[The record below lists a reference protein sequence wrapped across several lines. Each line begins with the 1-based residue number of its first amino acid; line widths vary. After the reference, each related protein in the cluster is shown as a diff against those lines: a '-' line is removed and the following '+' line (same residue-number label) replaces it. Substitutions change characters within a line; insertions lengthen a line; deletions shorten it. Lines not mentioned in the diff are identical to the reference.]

1 MLRQG
6 KPMPPNRARFDLA
19 SGRHSAF
26 MEVQKPL
33 SLKDTKMTITTVTAV
48 VIDTNKHL
56 RGSVPVQVEFDA
68 YGPVRV
74 QHAGQIYR
82 YTGKEGRSLDRDLA
96 TREMATLDDAR
107 LWMTLDALQIWED

>member
-6 KPMPPNRARFDLA
+6 KPMTLIRARFDLA
-19 SGRHSAF
+19 SGRQSAF
-26 MEVQKPL
+26 MEVRKPL
-33 SLKDTKMTITTVTAV
+33 SIKDTEMTITTVTAV
-48 VIDTNKHL
+48 VTDTNKRL
-56 RGSVPVQVEFDA
+56 RGSRPVQVEFDA

-96 TREMATLDDAR
+96 TREMATIDDAR